1 MTSLL
6 IESPDTIC
14 VAVPGPFS
22 TPLTYACSKP
32 VAPGCRVE
40 VPLGKRSVIG
50 VVVEQRPDEQL
61 DMAKLRA
68 VERILD
74 DTPVLPTDILALA
87 EWMSRYY
94 LHEFASPYLLA
105 LPGLLRK
112 GEAATLPTET
122 WLNLTV
128 AGEAIDPAQ
137 LKRSTQHQ
145 AIMTQLQQSGRLPWS
160 HLRAQGFTRPQA
172 QALEKKQLLSLD
184 ETCDNDPIPPTGQ
197 LAEPSLTLNDEQS
210 AALDQVSEAR
220 FAPFLLE
227 GITGSGKTEVYLQAI
242 ERCLS
247 RGHRALVL
255 IPEIGLTPQTVAR
268 FERRFRDRCVILH
281 SGLTDKQRTLAWL
294 QANHGQAA
302 IVIGTRSAVLT
313 PIPDLGLI
321 VIDEEHD
328 ASFKQQDTLRYQAR
342 DVALKRAQLA
352 DIPIILGTATPS
364 LETLHNALTG
374 RFGHLQLKERAGG
387 ARLPTIELIDMRRQQ
402 QQHGLSERLL
412 IRIREH
418 LNDGN
423 QVLLFLNRRGFAPSW
438 FCHSCGWIADC
449 VFCDAH
455 LTYHHHGHINICHH
469 CGHREPPPTVCP
481 DCHSRDLSAM
491 GTGTERAEQLLES
504 AFADVPIIRFDRD
517 VASTRLKFEQQLEK
531 TAEDGPAIIVGTQML
546 AKGHHFH
553 RVTLVGVWDSD
564 GGLFSADLRAKER
577 MGQLLTQV
585 AGRSGR
591 GERTGEVLIQTY
603 YPDNPIFQPLTEH
616 DYRSFAFSLLEERR
630 KTRLPPFGFV
640 AVVRADSAFAER
652 AEELLA
658 TMTSY
663 LLEHHAVRVLGPLP
677 ALLSRRAG
685 KHRFMLIIQ
694 ADRRSA
700 LHEALV
706 PLHRHY
712 PRQTRQV
719 SWHIDIDPADLA

>member
-6 IESPDTIC
+6 IESPETVC

-22 TPLTYACSKP
+22 TPLTYACSGP
-32 VAPGCRVE
+32 VAAGCRVE
-40 VPLGKRSVIG
+40 VPLGKRTVIG
-50 VVVEQRPDEQL
+50 LAVSHRPDHDL
-61 DMAKLRA
+61 DYTKIRA
-68 VERILD
+68 IHRVLDEEPILPAD
-74 DTPVLPTDILALA
+74 VLSLAD
-87 EWMSRYY
+87 WMSRYY

-105 LPGLLRK
+105 LPGALRK
-112 GEAATLPTET
+112 GEPARLPSES
-122 WLNLTV
+122 WLSLTV
-128 AGEAIDPAQ
+128 AGEAMDPAQ
-137 LKRSTQHQ
+137 LKRSEHHQ
-145 AIMTQLQQSGRLPWS
+145 NIMRQLQSVKRLPLS
-160 HLRAQGFTRPQA
+160 QLRVQGFSRAQV
-172 QALEKKQLLSLD
+172 QALEKKRLLELNDVSNHEPVMPTGETTEIPLSL
-184 ETCDNDPIPPTGQ
+184 N
-197 LAEPSLTLNDEQS
+197 AEQV
-210 AALDQVSEAR
+210 AALEQVSGDR

-242 ERCLS
+242 ERCLQK
-247 RGHRALVL
+247 GKRALVL

-281 SGLTDKQRTLAWL
+281 SGLTDRQRSLAWL
-294 QANHGQAA
+294 QASLGQAA
-302 IVIGTRSAVLT
+302 IIIGTRSAVLT

-342 DVALKRAQLA
+342 DVALKRAQQA
-352 DIPIILGTATPS
+352 KIPIILGTATPS

-374 RFGHLQLKERAGG
+374 RFGHLHLSERAGG
-387 ARLPTIELIDMRRQQ
+387 ARLPAIELVDMRRQQ
-402 QQHGLSERLL
+402 HQQGLSERLML
-412 IRIREH
+412 RIRDH

-438 FCHSCGWIADC
+438 FCQSCGWIADC

-455 LTYHHHGHINICHH
+455 LTYHRHGHTNICHH
-469 CGHREPPPTVCP
+469 CGHREAPPKACP
-481 DCHSRDLSAM
+481 DCHSHDLGAM
-491 GTGTERAEQLLES
+491 GTGTERAETLLET
-504 AFADVPIIRFDRD
+504 AFSGVPIIRFDRD
-517 VASTRLKFEQQLEK
+517 IASTRLKFEQQLSRA
-531 TAEDGPAIIVGTQML
+531 AEAGPAIIVGTQML
-546 AKGHHFH
+546 AKGHHFD

-603 YPDNPIFQPLTEH
+603 YPDNPIFQPLVAH
-616 DYRSFAFSLLEERR
+616 DYRAFAFGLLEERK

-640 AVVRADSAFAER
+640 AVIRADSAFAER
-652 AEELLA
+652 AEQRLQEMSA
-658 TMTSY
+658 Y
-663 LLEHHAVRVLGPLP
+663 LLSQHPVRVLGPLP

-685 KHRFMLIIQ
+685 KHRFMLLVQ

-712 PRQTRQV
+712 PRQAGQV
-719 SWHIDIDPADLA
+719 SWHIDIDPSDLA